1 MDRFILSDD
10 LLTGMDDVDAQHRL
24 LFELANQVV
33 DPTSER
39 GANAAFFASLAF
51 LAEYVRYHFAAE
63 EFAMKRAHY
72 PEAERHCLAHV
83 EFRALIGEFLEA
95 SLEEPSIAD
104 LRLRL
109 TEAVEG
115 WLTTHIRVADKALAG
130 YLRLCA
136 SDGPATLPGTPTLIA
151 AGFFDNG
158 IDFTEIEAPSAS
170 QHGT

>member
-1 MDRFILSDD
+1 MDRFILTDD

-24 LFELANQVV
+24 LFELANQTV

-51 LAEYVRYHFAAE
+51 LSEYVRYHFAAE
-63 EFAMKRAHY
+63 EFAMKHAQY

-95 SLEEPSIAD
+95 SLEEPSIAN

-109 TEAVEG
+109 TEAIAG
-115 WLTTHIRVADKALAG
+115 WLTTHIRVADKALSG
-130 YLRLCA
+130 YLRLHA
-136 SDGPATLPGTPTLIA
+136 GDGAEDWPSADELMA
-151 AGFFDNG
+151 AGA
-158 IDFTEIEAPSAS
+158 IDERMYAAASA
-170 QHGT
+170 TAKR